1 MKNNKEQG
9 KTRNCDAV
17 EEIQTI
23 VAGLDV
29 MSSLLAE
36 VKASSKLGNTFVL
49 LLNLFL
55 LENRQADGNKTIEDL
70 SVQSLADS
78 VNLDCEELTGILIYL
93 TEQGLID
100 YQPK

>member
-1 MKNNKEQG
+1 MKSPK
-9 KTRNCDAV
+9 KTANSGAV
-17 EEIQTI
+17 DEIQTI

-29 MSSLLAE
+29 MSSLLTE
-36 VKASSKLGNTFVL
+36 VKAGSKLGKTFVL

-55 LENRQADGNKTIEDL
+55 LENRQPDGCKTIADL

-78 VNLDCEELTGILIYL
+78 VNMDCEELTGILSYL

-100 YQPK
+100 CQTK